1 MSVTVY
7 GASDDLIE
15 IEGDIREEFNW
26 IPDGDET
33 RLLAFSDGT
42 LLRVAYDSDGI
53 WRLNKVASGTA
64 QFSKVECD
72 VEKDTPDNVTL
83 SGVEIKWVVLG
94 EQSAIQK
101 RAQQSVQADGDC
113 THPFVSYSDN
123 IGTCIGCNAVVKPRR

>member
-1 MSVTVY
+1 MSVTIY

-15 IEGDIREEFNW
+15 IYGDIREEFNW
-26 IPDGDET
+26 IPDDDET

-64 QFSKVECD
+64 QFAKVEGD
-72 VEKDTPDNVTL
+72 VEKDTPDKVTL

-94 EQSAIQK
+94 EQSAIIK
-101 RAQQSVQADGDC
+101 RG
-113 THPFVSYSDN
+113 
-123 IGTCIGCNAVVKPRR
+123 

>member
-1 MSVTVY
+1 MSIKIY

-15 IEGDIREEFNW
+15 IEGDINEEFNW
-26 IPDGDET
+26 IADDDET

-42 LLRVAYDSDGI
+42 LLRVMYDRDGI

-64 QFSKVECD
+64 EFLKVEGD
-72 VEKDTPDNVTL
+72 VEKDTPDEVTL

-101 RAQQSVQADGDC
+101 
-113 THPFVSYSDN
+113 HN
-123 IGTCIGCNAVVKPRR
+123 